1 MKQAA
6 PVSTAVV
13 FLLALNLR
21 PAVTSLGAALEDVS
35 AEPGMTAAIGAV
47 LVALPLWASG
57 IGGWGTPWLRKRA
70 GIHHAVTCSLI
81 ILGISL
87 VLRVQGGSEL
97 LLAGTL
103 LACLAIAVVGTVLP
117 VLVQPASSGTRA
129 TYTLALGAGSTM
141 GALVTPTLVAA
152 FSWQFALACWA
163 LLAAVTV
170 HVWQSAP
177 RSSMV
182 FAHSALSP
190 RKLFHSRAAWHLTV
204 YFGLVSTLTFLVMG
218 WLPVILRDA
227 GLPASTAGF
236 CLALSMAMGLPMMW
250 LVPFCVHK
258 WRRQWILVVLL
269 VAVNAVGVVGLLVA
283 PAFLPWV
290 WSIGLGIGMGGLAM
304 ALTLISVRTAG
315 NADVTTA
322 LSGMVQGL
330 GYFIA
335 GVGALACGLV
345 HSITDGWTAPLV
357 MALVVLCGQIWCGV
371 RVTRQVVIAP
381 KPQPQP
387 QPSTM
392 VAVDLPPEPAI
403 PLPRLPIVP
412 AQHTE
417 RVGQEG

>member
-1 MKQAA
+1 
-6 PVSTAVV
+6 
-13 FLLALNLR
+13 
-21 PAVTSLGAALEDVS
+21 
-35 AEPGMTAAIGAV
+35 MTAAIGAV

-129 TYTLALGAGSTM
+129 TYTLALGAGSTI

-227 GLPASTAGF
+227 GLSASTAGF

-392 VAVDLPPEPAI
+392 VVVELPPEPAI